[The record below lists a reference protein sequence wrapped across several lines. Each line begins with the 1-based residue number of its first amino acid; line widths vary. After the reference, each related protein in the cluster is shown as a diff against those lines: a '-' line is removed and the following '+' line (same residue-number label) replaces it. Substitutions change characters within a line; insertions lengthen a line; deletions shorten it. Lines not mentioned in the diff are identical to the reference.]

1 MTPFPDHEHEAI
13 ARRAGWIAHDL
24 NNVILSLRGYGEL
37 ALRRLERGDTEVK
50 NDIAEM
56 LEATDRAAALTHDL
70 LLLGR
75 RQPPTQEELDEG
87 AAA

>member
-1 MTPFPDHEHEAI
+1 MTPFPDHELEAI
-13 ARRAGWIAHDL
+13 SQRVGWIAHDL

-50 NDIAEM
+50 DDIAEM
-56 LEATDRAAALTHDL
+56 LEATDRVAALTHDL
-70 LLLGR
+70 CLLGR
-75 RQPPTQEELDEG
+75 RQPQTPERLDEG